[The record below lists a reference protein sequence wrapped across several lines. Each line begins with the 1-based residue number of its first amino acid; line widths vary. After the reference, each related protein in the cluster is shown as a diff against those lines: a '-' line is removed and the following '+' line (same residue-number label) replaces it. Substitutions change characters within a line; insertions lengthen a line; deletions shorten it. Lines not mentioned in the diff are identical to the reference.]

1 MQTMLYTEVLLKPS
15 EYNKAKHFIKTLR
28 NNTDDAPRI
37 LKPDPFPGAK
47 KLRAPQNAV
56 RFCERNPGFE
66 PVFGFK
72 LYELPRWGNLFMAT
86 VHATVRTYEDGKV
99 KYVDMTPP
107 EPGDNRSY
115 IFVPSTRLY
124 NGRAV
129 KEIVAQA
136 HADLQPK
143 LGNVCQF
150 AALQI
155 MQEKK
160 GWFRCATSP
169 DELDLVF
176 CPHVPSLR
184 SLLGASQLS
193 RVVVALLSLAGED
206 RGCRSGRGCEGGA
219 RRGAQAASS
228 LQDHH
233 PSRHRKSARS
243 TSHGGKG
250 GEVFCG
256 THHLQQ
262 RGSCEASRDS

>member
-1 MQTMLYTEVLLKPS
+1 MIYIEVLLEPS
-15 EYNKAKHFIKTLR
+15 KYNRAKSFIKTLR
-28 NNTDDAPRI
+28 NNTDDAPRV

-47 KLRAPQNAV
+47 KLRAPKNAV

-72 LYELPRWGNLFMAT
+72 LYELPRWGNLFMGQ

-99 KYVDMTPP
+99 KYVDVTPP
-107 EPGDNRSY
+107 EPGDNRPY

-129 KEIVAQA
+129 KEIVALS
-136 HADLQPK
+136 HADLQPL

-184 SLLGASQLS
+184 SLLGASVEQMAIIVAVATVPGAKHADHNRVILSES
-193 RVVVALLSLAGED
+193 RVREASTLSGCRGKSHS
-206 RGCRSGRGCEGGA
+206 RGCMQP
-219 RRGAQAASS
+219 RRISS
-228 LQDHH
+228 I
-233 PSRHRKSARS
+233 
-243 TSHGGKG
+243 
-250 GEVFCG
+250 
-256 THHLQQ
+256 
-262 RGSCEASRDS
+262 

>member
-1 MQTMLYTEVLLKPS
+1 MQTMMYTEVLLKPS
-15 EYNKAKHFIKTLR
+15 EYNKAKPFIKTLR

-99 KYVDMTPP
+99 KYVDVTPP
-107 EPGDNRSY
+107 EPGDNRPY

-129 KEIVAQA
+129 KEIVALA
-136 HADLQPK
+136 HADLQPL
-143 LGNVCQF
+143 LGNVCQG

-160 GWFRCATSP
+160 GCLRCAASP
-169 DELDLVF
+169 DELDLVL
-176 CPHVPSLR
+176 CPHVSSLR
-184 SLLGASQLS
+184 SLLGASVEQMATIVAVATVPGAKHAEHDRVVFSES
-193 RVVVALLSLAGED
+193 RVREASNSLGLSWQVALEKL
-206 RGCRSGRGCEGGA
+206 
-219 RRGAQAASS
+219 
-228 LQDHH
+228 
-233 PSRHRKSARS
+233 
-243 TSHGGKG
+243 
-250 GEVFCG
+250 
-256 THHLQQ
+256 
-262 RGSCEASRDS
+262 